1 MNNRTIFEA
10 MERFEKGI
18 KLLAYWGWRA
28 LPVVE
33 DAVRRKDQHP
43 EGGVRKEFHAWVH
56 YELIRSSHH
65 SADKALDQV
74 LGFLECRCE

>member
-33 DAVRRKDQHP
+33 DAVRRKDQFP
-43 EGGVRKEFHAWVH
+43 KVVCGK
-56 YELIRSSHH
+56 SSMPGCTT
-65 SADKALDQV
+65 S
-74 LGFLECRCE
+74 

>member
-1 MNNRTIFEA
+1 MNDRTIFEA

-33 DAVRRKDQHP
+33 DAVRRKDQFP
-43 EGGVRKEFHAWVH
+43 KVVCGK
-56 YELIRSSHH
+56 SSMPGCTT
-65 SADKALDQV
+65 S
-74 LGFLECRCE
+74 